1 MHGIL
6 IATGRLLASHD
17 MRSRML
23 ILALVCL
30 VLVTTAGAASGADAL
45 PPGGSFLDDDYS
57 AHEPAIEAIAAAGI
71 TKGCNPPLNNLFCP
85 GDPVTRG
92 QMAAFLV
99 RALDLPETTYA
110 PFLDA
115 EGVFE
120 DSINRLAAA
129 GITKGCNPPV
139 NDRFCPDDLVT
150 RGQMAAFLVRAL
162 NLPGASGDT
171 FTDDNG
177 SVFETAIESMA
188 AEGIT
193 KGCNPPVNDQ
203 YCPDSVVTREQMATF
218 LTRGLGLT
226 PLDPAER
233 PGPPVGNPDGNGNV
247 PQEAQLE
254 NVSDPDI
261 VIGDGS
267 PASCTSEAVVDAVAQ
282 GGVIVFDCGADP
294 VVIEM
299 LEPARVFNDANPDIV
314 IDGGGLVTLSGRGE
328 NRILYMNTCDPDLV
342 WTTSHCQ
349 NQDHPR
355 LTVQNLTFVDGNS
368 KGADP
373 DGGGAIWVRGG
384 RFKIVNSRFFNNVC
398 DDTGPDVGGAAV
410 RVFSQYEG
418 LPVYVVQS
426 TFGGGDGYGNVC
438 SNGGGLSSI
447 GVSYTVINSLFTHN
461 LAIGDGA
468 NPSQPGTPGG
478 GSGGAI
484 YNDGN
489 TFTLTVVDTII
500 EDNHANEGG
509 GAIFFVSNDRSGT
522 LRIEDSTLR
531 RNPSDGFETQG
542 FPGIFY
548 LGKGPIQVLNSTIE

>member
-1 MHGIL
+1 M
-6 IATGRLLASHD
+6 RRQLLTLTLVGLVFAAS
-17 MRSRML
+17 
-23 ILALVCL
+23 
-30 VLVTTAGAASGADAL
+30 AGAASGADEL
-45 PPGGSFLDDDYS
+45 PPGGTFLDDDYS
-57 AHEPAIEAIAAAGI
+57 AHEPAIEAIAAEGI
-71 TKGCNPPLNNLFCP
+71 TRGCNPPLNNLFCP
-85 GDPVTRG
+85 DDPVTRG
-92 QMAAFLV
+92 QMAAFLT
-99 RALDLPETTYA
+99 RALALPATNQA
-110 PFLDA
+110 PFQDA
-115 EGVFE
+115 NGVFQ

-129 GITKGCNPPV
+129 DITKGCNPPV
-139 NDRFCPDDLVT
+139 NDLFCPDDLVT
-150 RGQMAAFLVRAL
+150 RGQMAAFLTRAL
-162 NLPGASGDT
+162 SLPQGSGDT
-171 FTDDNG
+171 FTDDDG
-177 SVFETAIESMA
+177 SIFESAIESMA
-188 AEGIT
+188 TAGIT
-193 KGCNPPVNDQ
+193 KGCDPPANDR
-203 YCPDSVVTREQMATF
+203 YCPDSVVTRAQMATF

-226 PLDPAER
+226 PLHPPER
-233 PGPPVGNPDGNGNV
+233 PGPPIGNPDGNGDV
-247 PQEAQLE
+247 PEEAQPE
-254 NVSDPDI
+254 DVSAPDI
-261 VIGDGS
+261 VIGDGT
-267 PASCTSEAVVDAVAQ
+267 PGSCTSQAVVDAVAQ
-282 GGVIVFDCGADP
+282 GGVIVFDCGPDP

-299 LEPARVFNDANPDIV
+299 LEPARVFNNANPDIV
-314 IDGGGLVTLSGRGE
+314 IDGGGLVTLSGRGQ

-349 NQDHPR
+349 DQDHPR
-355 LTVQNLTFVDGNS
+355 LSVQNLTFVEGNS
-368 KGADP
+368 KGAEP

-410 RVFSQYEG
+410 RVFSQYQG

-426 TFGGGDGYGNVC
+426 TFGGGEGYGNVC

-461 LAIGDGA
+461 LAIGNGA

-509 GAIFFVSNDRSGT
+509 GAIFYVSNDRSGT

-548 LGKGPIQVLNSTIE
+548 LGKGPIQVVNSTIE